1 MMCHQQQYYF
11 ETAKCMPTKADG
23 DSILMFNIKEQ
34 EWMKVP
40 ISMFSESRT
49 EWWVTRFSHWM
60 QMPKAPS
67 PTDAHAF
74 LE

>member
-11 ETAKCMPTKADG
+11 ETTKLMPKKGDG
-23 DSILMFNIKEQ
+23 DIVFMFNITEQIWIGFPVFLVIKKE
-34 EWMKVP
+34 EFFKA
-40 ISMFSESRT
+40 RY
-49 EWWVTRFSHWM
+49 SHWM

-74 LE
+74 LG